1 MGVPK
6 GKLGRIIWRKIG
18 GRVIPIKIS
27 NISDKMSNAS
37 SINGKIK
44 YRSIVAK
51 LQNGEQVGKLN
62 LSIPKKG
69 VSASLLSVNVEK
81 KFQKKGISKNLF
93 HRATEFLSRAGK
105 KFLNSNDIQHAA
117 QIKIRSN
124 YGLGNSIKAGGKY
137 KKRSRF
143 IRDQVGAFGE
153 KSKQIRASEA
163 IDILKNNRSGINI
176 QGTTML
182 KNLKKLR
189 KK

>member
-62 LSIPKKG
+62 LSIPKK
-69 VSASLLSVNVEK
+69 VFLL
-81 KFQKKGISKNLF
+81 LF
-93 HRATEFLSRAGK
+93 
-105 KFLNSNDIQHAA
+105 
-117 QIKIRSN
+117 
-124 YGLGNSIKAGGKY
+124 
-137 KKRSRF
+137 
-143 IRDQVGAFGE
+143 
-153 KSKQIRASEA
+153 
-163 IDILKNNRSGINI
+163 
-176 QGTTML
+176 
-182 KNLKKLR
+182 
-189 KK
+189 